1 MHDDRVLNRLK
12 LRDLRILL
20 AVTQAG
26 SMAKAATHLATS
38 QPAVSRA
45 IADMEAALGVA
56 LLERS
61 SQGVEPTPYGRA
73 LIRRGVAVFD
83 ELRQGLKDI
92 EFISDPTVGEVRV
105 GGTFHTSVG
114 IIAAVI
120 DRMSRTYPRVVFH
133 VVTAPP
139 QELLGELLERN
150 VDLIIQLT
158 FQPFVDE
165 KLDSEILYDDQLVVV
180 AGSNS
185 PWSRRRRVELAD
197 LVHENWALAGNQ
209 ILITKVSEA
218 FRAKGLEPPQ
228 ATVTGASSHL
238 RDTMLA
244 TGRFLTVMPESL
256 LHLSVR
262 LSSLKVL
269 PVKLPATRGR
279 TRIVTLKNRALSP
292 VAQLFIECARE
303 IAKPLA
309 RGA

>member
-1 MHDDRVLNRLK
+1 M
-12 LRDLRILL
+12 
-20 AVTQAG
+20 
-26 SMAKAATHLATS
+26 
-38 QPAVSRA
+38 
-45 IADMEAALGVA
+45 
-56 LLERS
+56 
-61 SQGVEPTPYGRA
+61 
-73 LIRRGVAVFD
+73 GVAVFD
-83 ELRQGLKDI
+83 ELRQGLNDI
-92 EFISDPTVGEVRV
+92 EFISDPTVGKVRI

-120 DRMSRTYPRVVFH
+120 DRMSRKYPRIVFH

-139 QELLGELLERN
+139 QELFGELSERN
-150 VDLIIQLT
+150 VDLNIQLT

-165 KLDSEILYDDQLVVV
+165 KIDSETLYEDQLVVV

-209 ILITKVSEA
+209 ILITTVSEA

-269 PVKLPATRGR
+269 PVKLSAAAGKTL
-279 TRIVTLKNRALSP
+279 IVTLKNRALRP
-292 VAQLFIECARE
+292 IAQLFIECARE

-309 RGA
+309 KRKS

>member
-1 MHDDRVLNRLK
+1 M
-12 LRDLRILL
+12 
-20 AVTQAG
+20 
-26 SMAKAATHLATS
+26 
-38 QPAVSRA
+38 
-45 IADMEAALGVA
+45 
-56 LLERS
+56 
-61 SQGVEPTPYGRA
+61 
-73 LIRRGVAVFD
+73 GVAVFD
-83 ELRQGLKDI
+83 ELRQGLNDI
-92 EFISDPTVGEVRV
+92 EFISDPTVGKVRI

-120 DRMSRTYPRVVFH
+120 DRMSRKYPRVAFH

-139 QELLGELLERN
+139 QEVFVELLDRN
-150 VDLIIQLT
+150 VDLIVQLT
-158 FQPFVDE
+158 FQPFLDE
-165 KLDSEILYDDQLVVV
+165 KIDSETLYEDQLVVV

-185 PWSRRRRVELAD
+185 PWSRRRRVELED
-197 LVHENWALAGNQ
+197 LVHENWALGSQ
-209 ILITKVSEA
+209 IQITTVSEA

-269 PVKLPATRGR
+269 PVKLSAAAGKTL
-279 TRIVTLKNRALSP
+279 IVTLKNRALRP
-292 VAQLFIECARE
+292 IAQLFIECARE

-309 RGA
+309 KRKS